1 MVFDT
6 SKNSWDKTACKAS
19 ESSSRCVKMD
29 CHQSGSNFK
38 PLGYFLED
46 APADFLQLLAQHQGS
61 CTWNEAK
68 ANAMEDALEW
78 LPQECTQTEIV
89 VHNAQGSATYVKYDL
104 KPKQGGGI
112 DIGLYTDYKCS
123 EEYTGSEITVADAL
137 TTHYGYDVEYDTTM
151 GYINEALNAFKV
163 CTPCRTFDL
172 AYSPSQNQNE
182 ENDGDEENEEDGGDP
197 NNAFFVCQDSAGY
210 EGVNQ
215 CKMFAQNA
223 QIAPFRAISSASQQ
237 GTILRTYAS
246 VDTSETW
253 WQAWGFFMISLLVF
267 VLGMVCFCTNA
278 VKRKRISSSERNQPL
293 LRQ

>member
-1 MVFDT
+1 
-6 SKNSWDKTACKAS
+6 
-19 ESSSRCVKMD
+19 MD